1 MLPVLAALVLA
12 APPGI
17 SRDDYGVPTITAP
30 SVSEAFYAA
39 GYAVAQDR
47 LWQMETS
54 RRLARG
60 RMAEVFGLSYAA
72 SDKDILQTGY
82 TDEELQAQIAK
93 LSPATRNAFT
103 EYARGVNAWI
113 EEAKKSGLP
122 AGYAKAGFSPEP
134 WTELDSAAIAVRL
147 LQQFGRGGA
156 GEIRNMALM
165 AYLGTQPKL
174 KGKEL
179 DVLDDFAWFND
190 PAATPTVPKGDDP
203 VRVRPDFYLPD
214 RKTTAAHVAAL
225 PKVNL
230 FELMQGIRLS
240 EHEDSRLVAEKVSAP
255 FHTGSYCV
263 VVSPAKSATG
273 RPLLLSGPQMGFRTP
288 SIIHE
293 MAIDAPGL
301 NVTGMDVPGVPGILI
316 GHTPRVA
323 WGLTSGVADT
333 DDIFYYPADGAEGY
347 KYGGAH
353 RDLTKIVRTLHV
365 KDGPDQTVTQLRT
378 IDGPVMLNSASSKT
392 LFAKRTSY
400 WMREL
405 ESMESLMGVWGAND
419 AVQAE
424 QAIGRATMSFNFFCA
439 DRANIAYRY
448 AGLVP
453 LRAEGVD
460 PRFPTPGDPKFA
472 WKGFVPVAQMPHAMN
487 PKQGFLANWN
497 NKPASWFPNF
507 DTPAWGEIFRNTEIL
522 KTLQKPKLNV
532 QDLEMTAWTIA
543 RTDETWPYFA
553 PFIKRVTKTYVA
565 RPDEGRPLEFPGQIR
580 MSSGPVPLPRSPSIA
595 AFDGRLIDGSIPAA
609 TYERFFERLR
619 ADLFLDTTGNFL
631 VPEYFHLIAQPT
643 VMLLALQG
651 KTRVSYLHGRT
662 ANEVVAKALAEAETP
677 SDQPEP
683 RYVANG
689 IPVPGQ
695 PPIPYSD
702 RGSFIQI
709 VEFGRFN
716 FIGRSISLPGIAE
729 SGPHSLDQVPLARAW
744 IYKTMPHP
752 WSPK

>member
-12 APPGI
+12 APSGI
-17 SRDDYGVPTITAP
+17 VRDAYGVPTISAP
-30 SVSEAFYAA
+30 SAGEAFYAA

-60 RMAEVFGLSYAA
+60 RMAEVFGSAYVA
-72 SDKDILQTGY
+72 SDKDILQSGY
-82 TDEELQAQIAK
+82 TDEELQAQLDK
-93 LSPATRNAFT
+93 LSPQLRMAFA

-113 EEAKKSGLP
+113 DEAKANGLP
-122 AGYAKAGFSPEP
+122 EGYAKAGFSPEP
-134 WTELDSAAIAVRL
+134 WTALDSAAIAIRL

-190 PAATPTVPKGDDP
+190 PEATPTIPKGDDP
-203 VRVRPDFYLPD
+203 VKDRPAFYLPD
-214 RKTTAAHVAAL
+214 RKTTASHVAGL
-225 PKVNL
+225 PKVSL
-230 FELMQGIRLS
+230 FELMQGVRIS
-240 EHEDSRLVAEKVSAP
+240 EHEDSRQVAEQIAAP
-255 FHTGSYCV
+255 FQTGSYCV
-263 VVSPAKSATG
+263 VVSAKKSATG

-293 MAIDAPGL
+293 MAFNAPGL
-301 NVTGMDVPGVPGILI
+301 SVTGMDVPGVPGVLI
-316 GHTPRVA
+316 GHTPKIA

-333 DDIFYYPADGAEGY
+333 DDIFYYPADGADGY
-347 KYGGAH
+347 KYGGVH
-353 RDLTKIVRTLHV
+353 RDYTKIVRTLHV
-365 KDGPDQTVTQLRT
+365 KGAPDQKITQLRT
-378 IDGPVMLNSASSKT
+378 VDGPVVLNSASSKT
-392 LFAKRTSY
+392 LFAKRSSY

-405 ESMESLMGVWGAND
+405 ESMESLAGVWTSSRAD
-419 AVQAE
+419 EAQ

-439 DRANIAYRY
+439 DDSNIAYRY

-453 LRAEGVD
+453 FRAEGVD

-487 PKQGFLANWN
+487 PKQGFFANWN
-497 NKPASWFPNF
+497 NKPVSWFPNF
-507 DTPAWGEIFRNTEIL
+507 DTPAWGKIFRNTEVL
-522 KTLQKPKLNV
+522 NTLDKPKLNV

-543 RTDETWPYFA
+543 RRDETWPYFK
-553 PFIKRVTKTYVA
+553 PFVRQSDGA
-565 RPDEGRPLEFPGQIR
+565 RHIQMRTGD
-580 MSSGPVPLPRSPSIA
+580 GPSPYPRAGTLAS
-595 AFDGRLIDGSIPAA
+595 FDGRLLDGSIPAA
-609 TYERFFERLR
+609 TYERFIERLR

-631 VPEYFHLIAQPT
+631 VPDYFRLVAQPS
-643 VMLLALQG
+643 VMLRALEG
-651 KTRVSYLHGRT
+651 KTRVSYLHGRK
-662 ANEVVAKALAEAETP
+662 AVDVVAKALAEAETP
-677 SDQPEP
+677 LDAPEV
-683 RYVANG
+683 RYAANG

-716 FIGRSISLPGIAE
+716 FTGRSISLPGIAE
-729 SGPHSLDQVPLARAW
+729 TGPHALDQVPLARAW
-744 IYKTMPHP
+744 QYKPMSEP
-752 WSPK
+752 WNSK